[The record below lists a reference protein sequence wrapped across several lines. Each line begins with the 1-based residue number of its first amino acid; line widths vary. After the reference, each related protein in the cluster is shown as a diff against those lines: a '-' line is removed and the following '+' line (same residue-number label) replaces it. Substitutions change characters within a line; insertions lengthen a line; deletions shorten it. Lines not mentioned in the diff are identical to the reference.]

1 MALEKFGM
9 CIENQPEILV
19 TGASGGVG
27 SVATQILL
35 KSGRISLF

>member
-9 CIENQPEILV
+9 CVENQPEILV

-27 SVATQILL
+27 SVTTQILL
-35 KSGRISLF
+35 KNGRISLF